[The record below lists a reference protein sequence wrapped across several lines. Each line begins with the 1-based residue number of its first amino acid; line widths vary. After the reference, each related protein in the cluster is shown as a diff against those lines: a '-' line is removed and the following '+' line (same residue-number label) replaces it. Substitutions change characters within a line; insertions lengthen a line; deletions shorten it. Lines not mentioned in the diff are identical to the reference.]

1 MKNICTLSDI
11 NYLLYGITLYESLKS
26 TTENFVL
33 HYLCLDSETY
43 NSLVRLECESLKIYH
58 VDSFTDS
65 DKSLKSLKESEYKY
79 FCWSLASYF
88 TNHLLKISSVKDIM
102 YIDSDIYMYNNLDV
116 IYSEIGDRD
125 VGIFRHRQFP
135 LDIVRDEGFYNV
147 GLVYFKNSDVG
158 KSVSDWWTDAVIN
171 KKYPHYATCGDQK
184 YLDHF
189 PKMCNK
195 NEIYI
200 DENIGHGAPWLWQ
213 LYEFL
218 EDGKIKWGDEIQ
230 DLVFTH
236 FSQFRLTDSGY
247 IPSTMH
253 HIYTP
258 MHMYVQ
264 NTKLKRIYDEY
275 YNQLVFNKNKYNL

>member
-1 MKNICTLSDI
+1 MKNICTLSDV
-11 NYLLYGITLYESLKS
+11 NYLLYGITLYESLLS

-33 HYLCLDSETY
+33 HYLCLDSQTY
-43 NSLVRLECESLKIYH
+43 NSLIRLECESLKLYN
-58 VDSFTDS
+58 VDDFTDS
-65 DKSLKSLKESEYKY
+65 DKSLQSLKDSEYKY

-88 TNHLLKISSVKDIM
+88 TNYLLKSGVDDIT
-102 YIDSDIYMYNNLDV
+102 YIDSDIYMYKSLDV
-116 IYSEIGDRD
+116 IHSEIGNRD

-135 LDIVRDEGFYNV
+135 LDTIKDEGFYNV
-147 GLVYFKNSDVG
+147 GLIYFKNSDLG
-158 KSVSDWWTDAVIN
+158 NSVSDWWTDAVIN

-189 PKMCNK
+189 PKMCDK
-195 NEIYI
+195 DSIYI

-218 EDGKIKWGDEIQ
+218 DGGKIKWGEKIQ

-236 FSQFRLTDSGY
+236 FSQFRITESGY

-258 MHMYVQ
+258 MHTYVQ
-264 NTKLKRIYDEY
+264 NTKLKKIYDDY
-275 YNQLVFNKNKYNL
+275 YRQLMFNKNKYNL